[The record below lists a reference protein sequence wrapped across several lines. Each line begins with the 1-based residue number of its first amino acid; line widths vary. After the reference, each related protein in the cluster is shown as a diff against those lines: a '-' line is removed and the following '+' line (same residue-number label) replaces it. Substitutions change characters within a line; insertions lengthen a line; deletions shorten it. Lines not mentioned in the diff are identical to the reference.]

1 MRFTTRAALAAGVLF
16 SAACVSTGTVAEV
29 SPSLR
34 TSAMACEEAA
44 EGRNP
49 DCGVTPAGG
58 ALNGERYRV
67 LITTDVPADTDDI
80 QSLVHYLLVSDL
92 FDLEGLISS
101 PPTFSKTREAA
112 LALCGSE
119 NKTACIKQVIDR
131 YAEDYPNL
139 RTWSANYPAP
149 DILYSLV
156 KEGHETSWEYAGR
169 EESEGSRWIVEQAMK
184 DDDRPLYIHVWGAV
198 TNTATALMHHPEIAD
213 RIRLIMTGWSNVN
226 KDQEAYDYIRDHF
239 PQVFFV
245 EAEGTMFGV
254 RLPETDQYDNQS
266 LCDTISQKGAM
277 GAYWCENRW
286 DYVDQDF
293 VTMYYMLAGDPENP
307 AGESWGGQYENVA
320 GNRWKDSSD
329 PAFRHYIEAL
339 GGEADGVLS
348 SSQWRTARLDHMMS
362 LFERAVQPNPAFVSA
377 AATQTSAGTPQQA
390 STTDATAESGAAS
403 TSTSRSLGRTLGVA
417 RDLATGIVEDV
428 GANEGNYTETVSEV
442 ETGAAADTAD
452 EGVAVADGLEQAPA
466 RGMYE
471 ITLQGTDPGEQFDE
485 NFYLHVT
492 FTLPDGSE
500 RTVEGFHDGEGLYR
514 ARAYAM
520 QTGVWQWQT
529 VSSATE
535 LDGQSGQFAVVGS
548 ELPGKLQKHI
558 DDPYQFEYGNGD
570 WFVHLGDTA
579 YRWVN
584 FAESDWQAY
593 LEQADQVGFNK
604 LRVWFN
610 HGRYDVQDLF
620 NDARTGLNLSYWQEI
635 DRRLQWAAEN
645 YPHIQFQLIPY
656 GEDTGEI
663 NRYTRDSLT
672 QLIAREAQARFSA
685 LPNVQWCIVNDRE
698 LLAGGTP
705 AGDRQVLAASVDQ
718 IGRDMANRE
727 AWGTLLTSH
736 QARWEGYSFVDA
748 SWSDIITL
756 EDLDQVGGDLIRDY
770 RSQSDNDPVINEE
783 DRYEMYRG
791 AEHPDFFFR
800 RLFWGSLLAGGHA
813 TYGGLETYVA
823 GSEPGDTTGII
834 GYYDSAS
841 TSLPLK
847 GADQLKYIPRFFEES
862 GLTMVGF
869 APAQGRVHENSAKAV
884 AAANGSTMLVYLANP
899 SGDAPEWDSPRGT
912 SASVSVTLPDGLS
925 SASLRWYNV
934 RNGEWSVEE
943 TLAGQDVTLTTPGG
957 GDWLAL
963 IEP

>member
-1 MRFTTRAALAAGVLF
+1 MRFTTRAVLAAGVLL

-34 TSAMACEEAA
+34 NSAMACEAA
-44 EGRNP
+44 GEGRNP

-92 FDLEGLISS
+92 FDLEGLVSS

-119 NKTACIKQVIDR
+119 KKTACIKQVIDR

-184 DDDRPLYIHVWGAV
+184 DDERPLYIHVWGAV

-254 RLPETDQYDNQS
+254 RLPETDDYDNES
-266 LCDTISQKGAM
+266 LCETISQKGAM

-307 AGESWGGQYENVA
+307 AGESWGGQYENVG
-320 GNRWKDSSD
+320 GNRWKDSAD
-329 PAFRHYIEAL
+329 PAFRHYIEPL
-339 GGEADGVLS
+339 GREADGVTS
-348 SSQWRTARLDHMMS
+348 SSQWRTVRLDHMMS
-362 LFERAVQPNPAFVSA
+362 LFERTVQSNPQAGAATDTVASASTAPATAAAGSA
-377 AATQTSAGTPQQA
+377 ATG
-390 STTDATAESGAAS
+390 
-403 TSTSRSLGRTLGVA
+403 TSTGRSLGRALGVA
-417 RDLATGIVEDV
+417 RDLTTGIVDQV
-428 GANEGNYTETVSEV
+428 GENEGDYTETVAELD
-442 ETGAAADTAD
+442 TGAAT
-452 EGVAVADGLEQAPA
+452 ESQSVTDGLDQAPA
-466 RGMYE
+466 RGLYE
-471 ITLQGTDPGEQFDE
+471 ITLQGEDPGADFDDD
-485 NFYLHVT
+485 FFLHVT
-492 FTLPDGSE
+492 FDLPDGSQ
-500 RTVEGFHDGEGLYR
+500 RVVEGFHDGDGVYR
-514 ARAYAM
+514 ARAYAG
-520 QTGVWQWQT
+520 QTGVWQWQSA
-529 VSSATE
+529 SSSGA
-535 LDGQSGQFAVVGS
+535 LDGQAGQFVVVDS
-548 ELPGKLQKHI
+548 DLPGKLRKHV
-558 DDPYQFEYGNGD
+558 DDPYQFQYDNGD
-570 WFVHLGDTA
+570 WFLHLGDTA

-584 FAESDWQAY
+584 FAEDDWQAY

-620 NDARTGLNLSYWQEI
+620 NSRRSGLNLSYWQEI
-635 DRRLQWAAEN
+635 DRRLTWALTH

-663 NRYTRDSLT
+663 NRYRYDPLT

-685 LPNVQWCIVNDRE
+685 FPNVQWCIVNDRE

-705 AGDRQVLAASVDQ
+705 AGDRQVLASSVDQ
-718 IGRDMANRE
+718 IGRDMAQRE

-748 SWSDIITL
+748 GWSDIITL

-770 RSQSDNDPVINEE
+770 RSRSDGDPVINEE

-791 AEHPDFFFR
+791 AEHPDYFFR

-823 GSEPGDTTGII
+823 GSESGDTTGII
-834 GYYDSAS
+834 GYYDSAF
-841 TSLPLK
+841 TSKPLR
-847 GADQLKYIPRFFEES
+847 GADQLVHIRRFFDEA
-862 GLTMVGF
+862 GLTMAGF
-869 APAQGRVHENSAKAV
+869 APAQNRVHDDSRNAV
-884 AAANGSTMLVYLANP
+884 AATNGAIMLVYLANP
-899 SGDAPEWDSPRGT
+899 NGDAPEWDAPRNDN
-912 SASVSVTLPDGLS
+912 AYVNVSLPDALDATS
-925 SASLRWYNV
+925 RVRWYNV
-934 RNGEWSVEE
+934 RTGEW
-943 TLAGQDVTLTTPGG
+943 AGDAALQGRDVTLTSPGG

-963 IEP
+963 ISR